1 MGGTWLMQCE
11 TKNLSDFWRQALKKS
26 ACMVDGLPEE
36 RLTGPLVVGKWR
48 KVTFMVSTGT
58 DMGWELGH
66 RVLPLISLL

>member
-11 TKNLSDFWRQALKKS
+11 TRNLSDFWCQALKKS
-26 ACMVDGLPEE
+26 ACMVDGRPEE
-36 RLTGPLVVGKWR
+36 MLTGPLLVGR
-48 KVTFMVSTGT
+48 EKVTFMVSTGT